1 MSSLILIINDGGA
14 RLCKD
19 GRWRGFANFGTM
31 SSCVK
36 TYKRM
41 SAAVKRAHRIGGRVV
56 LIQSDET
63 VKRHVEAGG
72 TVIEHYPTPDM
83 PGFVYANHTTL
94 DQFEVV

>member
-14 RLCKD
+14 RLCRD

-41 SAAVKRAHRIGGRVV
+41 SAAVKKAGRVGGRVV
-56 LIQSDET
+56 LIQNDNSVE
-63 VKRHVEAGG
+63 RWVEAGG

-83 PGFVYANHTTL
+83 PGFVYANQTTL
-94 DQFEVV
+94 DQFVVV